1 MEERASRGLVIGVT
15 GAPGCGKTSVAGAFA
30 ALGARMVS
38 LDAIGHELL
47 RDDKVREEVRVTFSA
62 GILRVLDGEVS
73 REKLAGVV
81 FNDPGELEKLN
92 RILHPRMVARVRS
105 ELERWRTDPDDEGS
119 GAFVIEGALLLEMK
133 LDEICDRVVLVSAPR
148 EVRLSRLRRSRNWD
162 ELELVRR
169 ERAQMDENSR
179 RARADAVIENASST
193 DEMRLKV
200 KSLWEGWQ

>member
-1 MEERASRGLVIGVT
+1 MEERASRGPVIGVT
-15 GAPGCGKTSVAGAFA
+15 CAPGSGKTSVAEAFV
-30 ALGARMVS
+30 ALGAKMVS

-47 RDDKVREEVRVTFSA
+47 RDGGVREEVRGTFST
-62 GILRVLDGEVS
+62 GVFRVLDGEVS

-81 FNDPGELEKLN
+81 FSDPDELEKLN

-105 ELERWRTDPDDEGS
+105 ELERWRTDPDDETS

-133 LDEICDRVVLVSAPR
+133 LDELCGRVVLVCAPR
-148 EVRLSRLRRSRNWD
+148 EVRLSRLRRSRDWD

-179 RARADAVIENASST
+179 RTRADAVIENASST

-200 KSLWEGWQ
+200 KSLWEGWK

>member
-1 MEERASRGLVIGVT
+1 MEERAARGLVIGVT
-15 GAPGCGKTSVAGAFA
+15 GAPGGGKTSVAEAFV
-30 ALGARMVS
+30 ALGAKMVS

-47 RDDKVREEVRVTFSA
+47 RDGGVREEVRGTFST
-62 GILRVLDGEVS
+62 GVFRVLDGEVS

-81 FNDPGELEKLN
+81 FSDPDELEKLN

-105 ELERWRTDPDDEGS
+105 ELERWRTDPGDESS

-133 LDEICDRVVLVSAPR
+133 LDKLCDRVVLVTAPR
-148 EVRLSRLRRSRNWD
+148 EVRLSRLRRSRDWD

-179 RARADAVIENASST
+179 RERADAVIENASST

-200 KSLWEGWQ
+200 KSLWEGWK